1 MELTDKARRR
11 KQSGAALVMT
21 MLILL
26 VFLTL
31 GAGALLFSAL
41 DLKAATSDHTGHQ
54 AFFVA
59 EAGIQRALNSI
70 NHVGVIDFTNDIANC
85 WSTCPGT
92 RTAVWGS
99 DPHVMSAD
107 FTSLQYSVQ
116 VVADATD
123 PTRKGTLTSTGVGMK
138 NSRRTIKVSLVRG
151 PVGGTPGAVY
161 AASDAVNPQFSGNSF
176 LVDGNDYDL
185 TGTQVAGGSQKPG
198 ISTRND
204 TATSSVTSALNSS
217 QQNNVLGLGYT
228 SNPPTASVMTTSG
241 PSLGDLNQLITDLLA
256 KPHVNWTSDQ
266 INAGDVLG
274 TLDSPQITYLTQDD
288 TKVQATGNGH
298 ASGAG
303 ILIADGSLTI
313 NGTFDFVGWIIV
325 RGSTTIGNSTSN
337 DGTITVGDAN
347 ILGALWTGDFNIKIG
362 GNANILYSSA
372 AMQLAGASGG
382 GNSTPAPMLITSWQE
397 VY

>member
-1 MELTDKARRR
+1 MELIDAARRR

-59 EAGIQRALNSI
+59 EAGIQRALNTI

-92 RTAVWGS
+92 RTPVWGS
-99 DPHVMSAD
+99 NPQVMSAD

-116 VVADATD
+116 VVADPTD
-123 PTRKGTLTSTGVGMK
+123 PTRKGTVTSTGLGKK
-138 NSRRTIKVSLVRG
+138 NSRRKIRVTLVRG
-151 PVGGTPGAVY
+151 GIGGTPGALY
-161 AASDAVNPQFSGNSF
+161 AAAENVNPQFSGNQF

-185 TGTQVAGGSQKPG
+185 TATQVAGASPKPG

-217 QQNNVLGLGYT
+217 QQNNVLGLGYV

-241 PSLGDLNQLITDLLA
+241 PSLGDLYQLIDDLLA
-256 KPHVNWTSDQ
+256 KPHVNWTSDK
-266 INAGDVLG
+266 INGNDVLG
-274 TLDSPQITYLTQDD
+274 TIASPQITYLTQSDV
-288 TKVQATGNGH
+288 TVQPGANGN

-313 NGTFDFVGWIIV
+313 NGTLDFTGWIIV
-325 RGSTTIGNSTSN
+325 RGSTSIGTYTNP
-337 DGTITVGDAN
+337 DGTTASGDAN
-347 ILGALWTGDFNIKIG
+347 ILGSLWTGDFNINIG

-382 GNSTPAPMLITSWQE
+382 GNSAPAPMLVTSWQE